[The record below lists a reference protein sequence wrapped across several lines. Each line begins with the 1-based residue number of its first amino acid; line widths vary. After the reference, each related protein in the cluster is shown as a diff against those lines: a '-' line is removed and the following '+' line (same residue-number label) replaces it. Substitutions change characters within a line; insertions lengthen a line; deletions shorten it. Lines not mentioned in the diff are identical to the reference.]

1 MPFTLWKPWIR
12 SESHAQDS
20 PTRRIGLG
28 SLRVKSTLHRR
39 KSIADLFPSVSLRKK
54 REDEKD
60 EITCQESIHYSL
72 YDARNPSHNTE
83 APLFR
88 QRWRTSRISVGASRS
103 GSPRASSPTSPPKS
117 RRSLR
122 HSFVSLTGTIRLKG
136 IFSRK
141 QKPARPDLE
150 SVWEPQSPNHIGPNE
165 TSNMHLWGDIRD
177 PHLFDGLE
185 IPDPLLPRRPYVLP
199 SLPSMGSGFTTLFDS
214 EEARGGQVYEGHQE
228 ANVETRVLDSLSMN
242 SPIRPANIVS
252 NTVYSPQFSQDLAQG
267 PKGPVS
273 NSRGYSE
280 NHLSPPKC
288 NRIYEEQLP
297 TSTPGKTSSVPHSYK
312 NPVHRNH
319 DQDRLVSGPSRT
331 NLSPSLD
338 KPAPSQ
344 LPTPQDPKVGEPPIH
359 SVRLG
364 KDETPVSTPRLGKK
378 WLESRHGNC
387 CAASPG
393 ISQQSTASDSEF
405 GYELHTTCARDRGPW
420 TPESDQVFTWYS
432 SMTSGSNRKENRHCS
447 GGSLSPCPPSSRDP
461 SGAKS
466 SEFLAPPEIRWRDGN
481 VKDQSPARSSD
492 DPRFQGQRLSGM
504 VPTDNSIVVKKTRE
518 SSPRPVRPRSGQIPA
533 PMNPRAFSNLAS
545 AMDPR
550 STSNPFSE
558 NHSLQRQFTPNSA
571 ADSNQSLE
579 ALREQL
585 CESSPEIS
593 TISFWPESIDSCVE
607 NDNLRDYMES
617 NIPSNRSS
625 DTYDVEK
632 LNSLIP
638 TKQVAKTPSL
648 DTKARN
654 ISSDAAV
661 KPDTPVPS
669 TSRPARES
677 TCIDIPVSEDIQETR
692 ACSSRSRKPS
702 SSRNQ
707 DSSSGTG
714 CSSQSDPL
722 TNSTA
727 GTSIVDFPGEQMA
740 SPKELR
746 KEPLILEHENN
757 EQTQGPTMIQ

>member
-1 MPFTLWKPWIR
+1 MPFSLWKPWIR
-12 SESHAQDS
+12 SESHGQDS
-20 PTRRIGLG
+20 STRRIGLG
-28 SLRVKSTLHRR
+28 SLRVKGALHRR
-39 KSIADLFPSVSLRKK
+39 KSLADIFPSVSPRKK
-54 REDEKD
+54 REDE
-60 EITCQESIHYSL
+60 ITCQERIHYPL
-72 YDARNPSHNTE
+72 YDAQNPSHNTE
-83 APLFR
+83 AR

-103 GSPRASSPTSPPKS
+103 GSPRANSPTSPPKS

-122 HSFVSLTGTIRLKG
+122 RSFVSLTGTIRLKG

-141 QKPARPDLE
+141 QKPSKPDLA
-150 SVWEPQSPNHIGPNE
+150 SVWEPQSPSHIGPNQA
-165 TSNMHLWGDIRD
+165 SNMHLWGNIGD
-177 PHLFDGLE
+177 PHLIDGLE

-199 SLPSMGSGFTTLFDS
+199 SLPSMGSELMS
-214 EEARGGQVYEGHQE
+214 PLALEACGMQVYEGHQE
-228 ANVETRVLDSLSMN
+228 ANMETRVLDPLSMN
-242 SPIRPANIVS
+242 TAIRPADILS
-252 NTVYSPQFSQDLAQG
+252 HTVYSPQCSQDLVEG
-267 PKGPVS
+267 PNGHIS
-273 NSRGYSE
+273 NRQDYSE
-280 NHLSPPKC
+280 NHLFPPKC

-297 TSTPGKTSSVPHSYK
+297 TSRSGETSSAAHSYK
-312 NPVHRNH
+312 DPFHRNH
-319 DQDRLVSGPSRT
+319 SQDCLVSGPRRT

-344 LPTPQDPKVGEPPIH
+344 LPTPQDPKIGEPSL
-359 SVRLG
+359 SVILG
-364 KDETPVSTPRLGKK
+364 EDEKPVSTPRLGKR

-387 CAASPG
+387 CAASPD

-405 GYELHTTCARDRGPW
+405 GYELHTTRARDRGPW

-432 SMTSGSNRKENRHCS
+432 SMTSGSNRKENRHFS
-447 GGSLSPCPPSSRDP
+447 RSSLSPCPPSSRDP

-466 SEFLAPPEIRWRDGN
+466 SEFLAPPEIRCRDGN
-481 VKDQSPARSSD
+481 VTDQSPARNSD

-504 VPTDNSIVVKKTRE
+504 VPTDNRIVVKKTRE
-518 SSPRPVRPRSGQIPA
+518 SSSRPVRPRSEQIRA

-545 AMDPR
+545 TMDPR
-550 STSNPFSE
+550 HTSNIFSE
-558 NHSLQRQFTPNSA
+558 NYSPQRQLTPNSA

-579 ALREQL
+579 ALRDQL

-593 TISFWPESIDSCVE
+593 AKDIAFWPESIDSCVE
-607 NDNLRDYMES
+607 NDKLRDYMES

-638 TKQVAKTPSL
+638 TKQVARTPSL
-648 DTKARN
+648 DIKARN
-654 ISSDAAV
+654 ISSHAAV

-669 TSRPARES
+669 TSHLARES
-677 TCIDIPVSEDIQETR
+677 TCTDIPVSGGIQETR
-692 ACSSRSRKPS
+692 ACSGRSRKPS

-714 CSSQSDPL
+714 GSSQSDPL

-740 SPKELR
+740 SSKDLR
-746 KEPLILEHENN
+746 KEPLILEDTNN
-757 EQTQGPTMIQ
+757 EQTQGPTIVQ